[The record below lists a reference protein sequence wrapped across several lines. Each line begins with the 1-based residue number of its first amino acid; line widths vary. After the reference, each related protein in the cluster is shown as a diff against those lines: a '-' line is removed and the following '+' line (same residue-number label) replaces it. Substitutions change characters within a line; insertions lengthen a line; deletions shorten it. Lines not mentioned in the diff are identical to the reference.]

1 MEALDREIAEAL
13 IDTTPHTGSASIL
26 IVHPEGSARDQL
38 VDMIEAQQHRCICIG
53 RLDTAKATIT
63 RGRFD
68 LILINPDLPDGD
80 GLSLTFQLRGASG
93 FATESCIAPRN
104 WKVSERGRLRSTK

>member
-38 VDMIEAQQHRCICIG
+38 VDMIEALPYPG
-53 RLDTAKATIT
+53 SRL
-63 RGRFD
+63 
-68 LILINPDLPDGD
+68 
-80 GLSLTFQLRGASG
+80 
-93 FATESCIAPRN
+93 
-104 WKVSERGRLRSTK
+104 